1 MGQKETAVSDEQ
13 VIAALMSSGSVA
25 AAATACGLAP
35 RTIYDRMR
43 KPEFQEAYQTAKSD
57 IVRDAVNHLNRQLA
71 AAIETIAEIMQDE
84 EAGAGT
90 RLQAAK
96 MILDN
101 AGRFAD
107 RLEAGERTARKSNQ
121 TLDDL
126 LFGMEV

>member
-1 MGQKETAVSDEQ
+1 MGRKEAAVSNEQ
-13 VIAALMSSGSVA
+13 IIAALMNSGSVA

-35 RTIYDRMR
+35 RTLYDRMK
-43 KPEFQEAYQTAKSD
+43 KPDFQEAYQTAKSD
-57 IVRDAVNHLNRQLA
+57 VMREAVNHLNQQLA
-71 AAIETIAEIMQDE
+71 AAVDTIAEIMQDE

-107 RLEAGERTARKSNQ
+107 RLEAGERTARRSNQ
-121 TLDDL
+121 TLDEM